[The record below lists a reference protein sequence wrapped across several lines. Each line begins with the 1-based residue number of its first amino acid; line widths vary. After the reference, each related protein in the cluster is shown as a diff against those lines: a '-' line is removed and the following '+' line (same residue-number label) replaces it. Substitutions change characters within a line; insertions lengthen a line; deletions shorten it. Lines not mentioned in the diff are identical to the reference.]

1 MTTLYDAM
9 HFRLSRFLDGPPP
22 PPGYEGNYARLGGRP
37 CPEKTRAYLQQ
48 TAVVLTLEGER
59 SVPIISMV
67 STRFQSD
74 VRWWVRAHVVDK
86 RLHKPILEDAVFIA
100 RRWPIKSLEVFVR
113 KATLRMADG
122 AFDAEWSLDG
132 LSSEAD
138 EPFETHVTDDGLI
151 LAEWPKG
158 GADLET
164 VLRWWARKTEDSDAA
179 DGFRR
184 EQFDHLLEKLEGKN
198 GKRER
203 EALLREASAQVGLL
217 GLDALLASRARKNG
231 EQDPVPERI
240 STEEDELFIINTGQ
254 VRAAAVMYLAEQRAR
269 RRVFAADAAQYTL
282 DYFRELTDN
291 ASGAAERRQA
301 AEDAIREE
309 EPSMVGDA
317 HATDELANELRVQI
331 HRLREKAG
339 FDTARDGKALA
350 EEGPE
355 DGILVFDARY
365 AKYIERIGQ
374 KGEAFAKKA
383 RDNAKERMSAVLAGA
398 PDGGLWTLW
407 TEKRFLR
414 SLARALWCD
423 VVARRLE
430 KQTALVQ
437 PVYMGVLDF
446 HAGGRRFDEPSGQ
459 LSFDGQEIARLT
471 KGSVGLDLD
480 LLRDGLERLGSV
492 VAHKVFRW
500 ELFSAHD
507 RSVRGEPHANTI
519 RIDGGWSALATAIG
533 LNPKKYAADVRAVVH
548 AQAHFKFAFPDG
560 SKGNMLSYTE
570 RDARGQTGRAQV
582 TITLGAPLLPDY
594 QAHVLEA
601 RGKVASAKDR
611 RLVPIPRTLPPL
623 TPRRNE
629 HGGQIS
635 FSMAVM
641 AEFREQASRL
651 ADDGAVEL
659 DHGTLT
665 RLADRAGLSRR
676 SILTVWEIWQAG
688 TPDTLPYLRRV
699 TGDLYDLAD
708 AYEPE
713 RRFIVEAG
721 RRELAGSAAGK
732 KSAKKRSAEIMRR
745 GKK

>member
-22 PPGYEGNYARLGGRP
+22 GYEGHYYARSFGRP

-59 SVPIISMV
+59 SIPVIDMV
-67 STRFQSD
+67 ASRFQSE
-74 VRWWVRAHVVDK
+74 VREWVRGHVADQL
-86 RLHKPILEDAVFIA
+86 REPILEDVDFIA
-100 RRWPIKSLEVFVR
+100 RRWPIKSLEARVR
-113 KATLRMADG
+113 NDTLRMADG
-122 AFDAEWSLDG
+122 TFDTEWSLAG

-151 LAEWPKG
+151 LTEWPKG
-158 GADLET
+158 GADLES
-164 VLRWWARKTEDSDAA
+164 VLRWWVARHAEED
-179 DGFRR
+179 DGSIFRR
-184 EQFDHLLEKLEGKN
+184 EMRFQIGLHALDVLLT
-198 GKRER
+198 
-203 EALLREASAQVGLL
+203 
-217 GLDALLASRARKNG
+217 SRARRRG
-231 EQDPVPERI
+231 EPDPERVSSDFFRMPHPPPDLVERFSKLGAI
-240 STEEDELFIINTGQ
+240 SGASLDI
-254 VRAAAVMYLAEQRAR
+254 RAAAVVYLAEQRAR

-282 DYFRELTDN
+282 DYFRELTDD

-309 EPSMVGDA
+309 APSMVGDA
-317 HATDELANELRVQI
+317 HATKELADELRV
-331 HRLREKAG
+331 RLRVLRGKAG

-350 EEGPE
+350 QEGPE

-365 AKYIERIGQ
+365 AKYIESLGQ

-383 RDNAKERMSAVLAGA
+383 RANAKERMLSVLAGA
-398 PDGGLWTLW
+398 PDGGLWVLW

-423 VVARRLE
+423 VVAPRLH
-430 KQTALVQ
+430 KPTALVR
-437 PVYMGVLDF
+437 PVYMGTLDF
-446 HAGGRRFDEPSGQ
+446 HTRGRRFDEPSGQ
-459 LSFDGQEIARLT
+459 LSFDGHEIARLAE
-471 KGSVGLDLD
+471 GSVGLDLN
-480 LLRDGLERLGSV
+480 LLRNGLELLGSV

-507 RSVRGEPHANTI
+507 RCVRGEPHANTLYI
-519 RIDGGWSALATAIG
+519 EGGWSALAERIG
-533 LNPKKYAADVRAVVH
+533 LNPKKQTADVRAVVY
-548 AQAHFKFAFPDG
+548 AQAHFAFTFPDG
-560 SKGNMLSYTE
+560 SRGNMLSYTE

-582 TITLGAPLLPDY
+582 TITLGSPLLPDY
-594 QAHVLEA
+594 QAHVLAA
-601 RGKVASAKDR
+601 RGKAASAKDR

-623 TPRRNE
+623 TPRRND

-635 FSMAVM
+635 FAMAVM

-651 ADDGAVEL
+651 AEAGSAAL

-676 SILTVWEIWQAG
+676 SILPVVDLWQAG
-688 TPDTLPYLRRV
+688 TPDALPYIRRV

-721 RRELAGSAAGK
+721 LREIAGSVAGK
-732 KSAKKRSAEIMRR
+732 KSVKNRSAELARR